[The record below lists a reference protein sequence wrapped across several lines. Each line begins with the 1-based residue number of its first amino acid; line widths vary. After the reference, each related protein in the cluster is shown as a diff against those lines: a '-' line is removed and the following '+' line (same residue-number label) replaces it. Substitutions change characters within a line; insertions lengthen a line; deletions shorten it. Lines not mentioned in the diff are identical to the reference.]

1 MSVSYFTSNSG
12 LLVPVDLKGT
22 GTAEVVGAGT
32 TGDTNPRVQ
41 LGADGSIR
49 WGSGAAGVDTR
60 LFRSSAGNLQFSTG
74 TLSITAGSLDVSLA
88 GQGLRVAEGAN
99 AKQGVATLV
108 AGTVTVA
115 NTSVTA
121 NSRIML
127 TCQSLG
133 TVVVPSAL
141 CVSALVAGTS
151 FTILASQNTDT
162 SVIAYEIFEPG

>member
-1 MSVSYFTSNSG
+1 VIFSTNG
-12 LLVPVDLKGT
+12 ALAVPVDLKGT

-32 TGDTNPRVQ
+32 TGDTSPRVQ
-41 LGADGSIR
+41 LGADGSLR
-49 WGSGAAGVDTR
+49 WGSGGAGVDTR
-60 LFRSSAGNLQFSTG
+60 LFRASAGNLQFSTG
-74 TLSITAGSLDVSLA
+74 TFSVTAGSIDVSLA

-115 NTSVTA
+115 DTSVTA
-121 NSRIML
+121 SSRIFL
-127 TCQSLG
+127 TCQALG
-133 TVVVPSAL
+133 TVAVPSAL
-141 CVSALVAGTS
+141 CVSAVVAGTS